1 MKYWKSDLAFTLFC
15 TLVLGIF
22 KGGLLYHME
31 QFSLFPHSREFF
43 VGCMEQPGGLLQYAG
58 AFLTQ
63 FCHFPWVGAVL
74 VAALLCSLA
83 ALSRKACRLEAS
95 WALAYIPSLALLLFI
110 TRLDYSVYL
119 MMTYGLL
126 FSQILGLIS
135 VMSLLLAYR
144 KWAEG
149 TRSALAAIGL
159 VPVIFYPLLGA
170 YAFVAAMMMAL
181 SSKDRKAMGLGTMV
195 ISTLAVILF
204 CSYVPGV
211 YERLHRRYLCL
222 AGLPYLDFESNL
234 AALVPVGTA
243 LVLSL
248 ALPFA
253 GRLPLKPS
261 VAGLALATALAAGLT
276 NWDGNFKA
284 VLAMEKACM
293 DQDWDRV
300 LSIARKHDN
309 PTRVQVLYRN
319 IALYQKGRLTEDMF
333 TYPDGAE
340 PFHTGAQ
347 FQLSYVCAVPALHHC
362 GMLNSS
368 DRIAIEI
375 SSTYTQNI
383 YFFKYQAKNAL
394 ARGEYDLARR
404 YIGMVSRNWFQGAW
418 VKRYMS
424 LVDNPQAILT
434 DPEFAP
440 TLALTHVNSDTFD
453 KVEPLEVMIFRRF
466 SDQDYVNEQIYEWQ
480 MACYMTWK
488 DPSNVMYCFFQ
499 RASLLP
505 GSHVTEGIAE
515 AAVLFANTSGDPS
528 MVQRVVGIMPE
539 HQATFKRFGNF
550 NNAMNAVRNPKE
562 EGVMEKFESRFGR
575 NYWFYSVFNEMQAL

>member
-1 MKYWKSDLAFTLFC
+1 MKYWKSDLAFTL
-15 TLVLGIF
+15 LGALMLGFF

-31 QFSLFPHSREFF
+31 QFSLFPYSREFF
-43 VGCMEQPGGLLQYAG
+43 AECMEQPGGLLQYAG

-63 FCHFPWVGAVL
+63 FCHFPWIGAVL
-74 VAALLCSLA
+74 IAALLCLLASLT
-83 ALSRKACRLEAS
+83 RKACRLDGS

-149 TRSALAAIGL
+149 TRLALLAVGL
-159 VPVIFYPLLGA
+159 APILFYPLLGA
-170 YAFVAAMMMAL
+170 YSFIAALMMAL
-181 SSKDRKAMGLGTMV
+181 SSKDGKAMGLGTMV

-211 YERLHRRYLCL
+211 YERLHRNFLCL
-222 AGLPYLDFESNL
+222 VGFPYLDFESNL
-234 AALVPVGTA
+234 AALVPVGVA
-243 LVLSL
+243 VVVSL
-248 ALPFA
+248 ALLFA
-253 GRLPLKPS
+253 LRLPLKPS
-261 VAGLALATALAAGLT
+261 LAVLALATALTVGLSD
-276 NWDGNFKA
+276 WDGNFKA
-284 VLAMEKACM
+284 VLEMEKACM

-300 LSIARKHDN
+300 LSIARKYDN
-309 PTRVQVLYRN
+309 PTRAQVLYRN

-340 PFHTGAQ
+340 HFHTGAQ
-347 FQLSYVCAVPALHHC
+347 IPLSYVCAVPALHHC

-404 YIGMVSRNWFQGAW
+404 YIQMVSRNWFQGAW
-418 VKRYMS
+418 VKRYMA
-424 LVDNPQAILT
+424 LVDNPQAVRT

-440 TLALTHVNSDTFD
+440 TLALVHVNSDTFD
-453 KVEPLEVMIFRRF
+453 MVEPLEVMIFRRF

-480 MACYMTWK
+480 LACYMMWK

-505 GSHVTEGIAE
+505 GSHITEGIAE
-515 AAVLFANTSGDPS
+515 AAILFANTSGDPA
-528 MVQRVVGIMPE
+528 MVQRVVELMPE
-539 HQATFKRFGNF
+539 HQATFRRFGNF
-550 NNAMNAVRNPKE
+550 NNAMNTVRNPKE
-562 EGVMEKFESRFGR
+562 AGVAEKFESKFGR
-575 NYWFYSVFNEMQAL
+575 NYWFYSVFNEMHAL